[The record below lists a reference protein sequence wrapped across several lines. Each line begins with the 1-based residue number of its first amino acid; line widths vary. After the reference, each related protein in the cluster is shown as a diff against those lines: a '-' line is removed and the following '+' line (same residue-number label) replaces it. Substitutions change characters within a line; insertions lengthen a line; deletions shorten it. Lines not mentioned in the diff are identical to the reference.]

1 MQLFNICTKKD
12 YEKNGEKKTKWYK
25 VGVMKIADSGKK
37 YIKLFQQPHT
47 EFFVFDRD
55 EAVPQEREAAN

>member
-12 YEKNGEKKTKWYK
+12 YEKNGENKTKWYK

-37 YIKLFQQPHT
+37 YIKLFHQPQT
-47 EFFVFDRD
+47 EFFVFDR
-55 EAVPQEREAAN
+55 EENLQGGETGN